1 MRFEKYYNL
10 IKDDNM
16 KNINAVY
23 VSLAALVV
31 AVAAL
36 VVSIISCKSND
47 NTAVVEAALIEKPEM
62 IFSALQAAEE
72 KQRAEAER
80 QIEEKIKAN
89 ADELYNRADDGVI
102 GNPDGKLVLVEFF
115 DYSCSFCHRLY
126 PVLKEVIAA
135 NPDVKVVAKP
145 LAFMSKASIYAAQ
158 ASLAAAEQGKF
169 AEAYSAIFEIKGGLT
184 EAKIDEALTALGL
197 DMVKLKEDMK
207 SDKVSNTM
215 KAASD
220 MSAEIQVSGVPTM
233 VFNNKILQ
241 TLDAPVI
248 QEAIDAAK

>member
-115 DYSCSFCHRLY
+115 DYSCSFC
-126 PVLKEVIAA
+126 
-135 NPDVKVVAKP
+135 
-145 LAFMSKASIYAAQ
+145 MSKASIYAAQ